1 MSPGA
6 QAMTQFLTIME
17 QIDLG
22 EHLKRAT
29 ARKIV
34 DEQLQVV
41 VKVRLVILLLYIIT
55 GKIFLDNNFFF
66 PIHKR
71 IVF

>member
-1 MSPGA
+1 MVVDISPISVSPGA
-6 QAMTQFLTIME
+6 HAMTQFLTVME

-34 DEQLQVV
+34 DEQLQAV
-41 VKVRLVILLLYIIT
+41 VKVCL
-55 GKIFLDNNFFF
+55 FF
-66 PIHKR
+66 
-71 IVF
+71 

>member
-1 MSPGA
+1 MVVDISPISVSPGA
-6 QAMTQFLTIME
+6 HAMTQFLTVME

-34 DEQLQVV
+34 DEQLQSV
-41 VKVRLVILLLYIIT
+41 VKVCL
-55 GKIFLDNNFFF
+55 FF
-66 PIHKR
+66 IYSNT
-71 IVF
+71 